1 MNTRVNKHGRW
12 PFSGLPTVAILL
24 VLAWNVSLVRA
35 QVFSRM
41 VSFGDSLS
49 DTGNIYDATSNWF
62 NALVLAFLFPQLDT
76 PYPQSPYYDG
86 RFSNGPV
93 WVEHLSDQ
101 LGLGAVV
108 PSELGGFNYAVGG
121 ATTFDDGNVFLNLVL
136 PDDVADQ
143 VDDYLYRRTIS
154 GGELFI
160 VEGGANDL
168 LSGGVTDVNLPV
180 GNLEGFVIDLYD
192 AGGRNFLVPNLPPL
206 GRIPGEVGGAYQSI
220 LNARSAQFNLELSN
234 RLDNL
239 VQTLPG
245 ITIHRVNFHAGL
257 TAVLEDPGTFG
268 LSNVTGQAFNPVT
281 NQVVPNPDQYLFWDN
296 IHPTASAHWL
306 LGSLA
311 ADVILNPA
319 TCDLDANNTC
329 DLADVNTMFG
339 QGDLVAGVIVGVGNP
354 SDLNKDLRVDGTDL
368 DLWLAL
374 AATENGY
381 ASPYLRGDTDGLNN
395 LSPVV
400 RDIDLIDYNSL
411 IINFDSA
418 GLHGPF
424 GWDDGDTDGDGD
436 VDLADYNAL
445 AGNFSTHGYVATAN
459 SVPEPSSGILILWGL
474 ALGTGVAI
482 CRKRVFGRVPAST
495 TGNSR

>member
-1 MNTRVNKHGRW
+1 MNTWNNKNRRW
-12 PFSGLPTVAILL
+12 PLFGLPTITILF
-24 VLAWNVSLVRA
+24 VLTWSVSQARA
-35 QVFSRM
+35 QVFTEV

-101 LGLGAVV
+101 LGLGAAI

-143 VDDYLYRRTIS
+143 VDDYLDTRTIS

-168 LSGGVTDVNLPV
+168 LSGGVTDVSLPV
-180 GNLEGFVIDLYD
+180 GNLEGFIADLYN

-206 GRIPGEVGGAYQSI
+206 GHIPGEVGGTNQSI
-220 LNARSAQFNLELSN
+220 LNARSAQFNLELGN

-239 VQTLPG
+239 VHTLPG

-257 TAVLEDPGTFG
+257 QAVLEDPAAFG

-281 NQVVPNPDQYLFWDN
+281 NQVVPNPDQYLFWDD
-296 IHPTASAHWL
+296 IHPTAYAHWL

-319 TCDLDANNTC
+319 TCDVDANHTC
-329 DLADVNTMFG
+329 DLADVNAMFA

-354 SDLNKDLRVDGTDL
+354 SDLNKDLQVDGTDL
-368 DLWLAL
+368 DFWLDL
-374 AATENGY
+374 AASENGY
-381 ASPYLRGDTDGLNN
+381 DSPYLRGDTDGLNN
-395 LSPVV
+395 LAPVV
-400 RDIDLIDYNSL
+400 RDVDLTDFNRL
-411 IINFDSA
+411 AANFDS
-418 GLHGPF
+418 GGVDGPY
-424 GWDDGDTDGDGD
+424 GWEEGNFDGDGD
-436 VDLADYNAL
+436 VDLADYNEL
-445 AGNFSTHGYVATAN
+445 AGNFSASGYGAAAN
-459 SVPEPSSGILILWGL
+459 SVPEPSSVTLILWGL
-474 ALGTGVAI
+474 VLGTGVAI

-495 TGNSR
+495 TGNN